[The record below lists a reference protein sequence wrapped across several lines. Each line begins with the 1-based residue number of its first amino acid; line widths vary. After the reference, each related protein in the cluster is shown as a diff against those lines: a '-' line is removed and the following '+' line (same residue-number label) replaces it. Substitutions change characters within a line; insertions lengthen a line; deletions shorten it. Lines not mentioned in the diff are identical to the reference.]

1 MLLLKESRIKAIV
14 YDLAPSNTVKI
25 FDMINDLPFVENL
38 GPVYSLDSMEEKMTD
53 LEANL
58 VFINICYKMRSGK
71 FSIDQ
76 VIERIK
82 SLNPESIIILCK
94 SHIGPLLRK
103 LYLHQGFD
111 YVVDKVNDFDKIPLI
126 LKEIFMLKESEQ
138 VAMVA

>member
-1 MLLLKESRIKAIV
+1 MLLLKKSRIKAIV

-76 VIERIK
+76 VIKRIK

-94 SHIGPLLRK
+94 SHIGPLLRQ

-126 LKEIFMLKESEQ
+126 LKQIFMLKESEQ
-138 VAMVA
+138 VVMVA

>member
-1 MLLLKESRIKAIV
+1 MLLLKKSRIKAIV

-82 SLNPESIIILCK
+82 SLNPKSIIILCK
-94 SHIGPLLRK
+94 SHIGPLLRQ

-126 LKEIFMLKESEQ
+126 LKQIFILKESEQ

>member
-58 VFINICYKMRSGK
+58 VFINICYKTRSGK

-94 SHIGPLLRK
+94 SHIGPLLRQ

-126 LKEIFMLKESEQ
+126 LKQIFILKESEQ

>member
-82 SLNPESIIILCK
+82 SLNPKSIIILCK
-94 SHIGPLLRK
+94 SHIGPLLRQ

-126 LKEIFMLKESEQ
+126 LKQIFILKESEQ